1 MSNQPRS
8 GAPWPIRLIE
18 VLGIVGIIFW
28 LFMIVRALMED
39 ASSALGVVIAGLVLG
54 SAHLMMSVGAS
65 RRSKV
70 VYYAIAF
77 ILVGDSALAIWV
89 DPQALALVPVHLGTR
104 RAWRYGC
111 REELAPYPVIGTGLI
126 NH

>member
-1 MSNQPRS
+1 MSNQSRS

-39 ASSALGVVIAGLVLG
+39 ASSALGVVIVGLVLG

-89 DPQALALVPVHLGTR
+89 DPQALALVLFTLVLAGLGATSAAR
-104 RAWRYGC
+104 SWLRT
-111 REELAPYPVIGTGLI
+111 P
-126 NH
+126 